1 MKTIRIED
9 QTHIELSKVKGE
21 LTIRNGKT
29 KSYDNVITELI
40 LLWRKKEKK
49 HIL

>member
-29 KSYDNVITELI
+29 KSYDETIKELI
-40 LLWRKKEKK
+40 LVWKKR
-49 HIL
+49 